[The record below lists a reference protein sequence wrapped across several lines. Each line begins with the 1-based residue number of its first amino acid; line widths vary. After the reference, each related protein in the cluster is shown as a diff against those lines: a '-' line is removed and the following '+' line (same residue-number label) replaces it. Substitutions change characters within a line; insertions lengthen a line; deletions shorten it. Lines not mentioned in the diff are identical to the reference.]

1 MTVISRVVLRL
12 ATAAAV
18 ACAILQSALALDYP
32 TKPVRLIVGVAPGG
46 ANDTVARMVA
56 QTLSERLGQTVVVE
70 NRPGAGGNIGLEAA
84 ANAPPDGYTLLFA
97 TSANALSVAFYDK
110 ASVNFA
116 RDITPVTS
124 LVRGPLIMEVNPSF
138 PAKTIPEFIA
148 YAKANPGSINM
159 ASAGIGN
166 TTHVAGELFMMLTGT
181 KFTHVP
187 YRGGAPAV
195 TDLISGQVQVYFDGV
210 SGSLDHVRSGRLRAL
225 GVTRGVPNPPASFAP
240 YSFPLANTS
249 VAASPQSLWPP
260 NGKMVPV
267 SVGVSV
273 ADNCSSS
280 CRIVGVTG
288 NDGSSSADWQV
299 TGALTLNL
307 RADRSGGAKSGRT
320 YTVTL
325 QCTDDANMTST
336 KTVAVVVP
344 HDQGK

>member
-1 MTVISRVVLRL
+1 V
-12 ATAAAV
+12 AAAV
-18 ACAILQSALALDYP
+18 ACAISQSSFALDYP

-46 ANDTVARMVA
+46 ANDTVARLLA
-56 QTLSERLGQTVVVE
+56 QTLSERLGQPVVVE

-110 ASVNFA
+110 ANVNFA

-124 LVRGPLIMEVNPSF
+124 LVRGPLIMEVNPSL

-148 YAKANPGSINM
+148 FAKANPGKINM

-225 GVTRGVPNPPASFAP
+225 GVTSAERADVLPDVPTIAEFVPGYEAGGWYGIGVPKNVPAEIIDKLNKEINAS
-240 YSFPLANTS
+240 LADAKLS
-249 VAASPQSLWPP
+249 RGSPMLA
-260 NGKMVPV
+260 M
-267 SVGVSV
+267 
-273 ADNCSSS
+273 
-280 CRIVGVTG
+280 
-288 NDGSSSADWQV
+288 
-299 TGALTLNL
+299 
-307 RADRSGGAKSGRT
+307 
-320 YTVTL
+320 
-325 QCTDDANMTST
+325 
-336 KTVAVVVP
+336 
-344 HDQGK
+344 

>member
-1 MTVISRVVLRL
+1 MTVISRVVRRF
-12 ATAAAV
+12 AQAAAV
-18 ACAILQSALALDYP
+18 ACAISQSAFALDYP

-56 QTLSERLGQTVVVE
+56 QTLSERLGQPVVVE

-110 ASVNFA
+110 ANVNFA

-124 LVRGPLIMEVNPSF
+124 LVRGPLIMEVNPSL

-148 YAKANPGSINM
+148 YAKANPGKINM

-166 TTHVAGELFMMLTGT
+166 TTHVAGELFQMLTGT

-210 SGSLDHVRSGRLRAL
+210 SGSLDHVRSGRTRAL
-225 GVTRGVPNPPASFAP
+225 GVTSAERADVLPDVPTIAEFVPGYEAGGWYGIGVPKNVPAQVIDKLNKEINAS
-240 YSFPLANTS
+240 LADPKLKSRLSDVGYVTS
-249 VAASPQSLWPP
+249 
-260 NGKMVPV
+260 
-267 SVGVSV
+267 
-273 ADNCSSS
+273 
-280 CRIVGVTG
+280 
-288 NDGSSSADWQV
+288 GSSPAEF
-299 TGALTLNL
+299 
-307 RADRSGGAKSGRT
+307 GGMIAREVEKW
-320 YTVTL
+320 
-325 QCTDDANMTST
+325 T
-336 KTVAVVVP
+336 KVIKFAGIKP
-344 HDQGK
+344 E

>member
-1 MTVISRVVLRL
+1 MTVTSRVVLRL

-18 ACAILQSALALDYP
+18 AFAISQPALALDYP

-46 ANDTVARMVA
+46 ANDTVARLVA
-56 QTLSERLGQTVVVE
+56 QPLSERLGQPVVVE

-110 ASVNFA
+110 ANVNFA

-148 YAKANPGSINM
+148 YAKVNPGKINM

-225 GVTRGVPNPPASFAP
+225 GVTTAGRADVLPDVPSIAEFVPGYEAGGWYGIGVPKNVPAEVVDKLNREINAS
-240 YSFPLANTS
+240 LADPNLKTRLADIGYATS
-249 VAASPQSLWPP
+249 
-260 NGKMVPV
+260 
-267 SVGVSV
+267 
-273 ADNCSSS
+273 
-280 CRIVGVTG
+280 
-288 NDGSSSADWQV
+288 GSSPAEFGSMIAREVEKW
-299 TGALTLNL
+299 
-307 RADRSGGAKSGRT
+307 AKVLKFAGI
-320 YTVTL
+320 
-325 QCTDDANMTST
+325 
-336 KTVAVVVP
+336 KP
-344 HDQGK
+344 E

>member
-1 MTVISRVVLRL
+1 MFLRL

-18 ACAILQSALALDYP
+18 ACAISQSALALDYP

-46 ANDTVARMVA
+46 ANDTVARLVA
-56 QTLSERLGQTVVVE
+56 QTLSERLGQPVVVE

-110 ASVNFA
+110 ANVNFA

-148 YAKANPGSINM
+148 YAKANPGTINM

-225 GVTRGVPNPPASFAP
+225 GVTTAERADVLPNVPSIAEFVPGYEAGGWYGIGVPKNVPAEVVDKLNREINAS
-240 YSFPLANTS
+240 LADAKLKTRLADLGYATS
-249 VAASPQSLWPP
+249 
-260 NGKMVPV
+260 
-267 SVGVSV
+267 
-273 ADNCSSS
+273 
-280 CRIVGVTG
+280 
-288 NDGSSSADWQV
+288 GSSPAEFGSMIAREVEKW
-299 TGALTLNL
+299 
-307 RADRSGGAKSGRT
+307 AKVLKFAGI
-320 YTVTL
+320 
-325 QCTDDANMTST
+325 
-336 KTVAVVVP
+336 KP
-344 HDQGK
+344 E

>member
-1 MTVISRVVLRL
+1 MTVTSRVVLRL
-12 ATAAAV
+12 VRAAAA
-18 ACAILQSALALDYP
+18 ACAISQSAFALDYP
-32 TKPVRLIVGVAPGG
+32 AKPVRLIVGVAPGG
-46 ANDTVARMVA
+46 ANDTVARLVA
-56 QTLSERLGQTVVVE
+56 QPLSERLGQPIVVE

-110 ASVNFA
+110 ANVNFA

-148 YAKANPGSINM
+148 YAKANPGRINM

-225 GVTRGVPNPPASFAP
+225 GVTTAERADVLPDVPSIAEFVPGYEAGGWYGIGVPRNVPAEVVDKLNREINAS
-240 YSFPLANTS
+240 LADTKLKTRLADLGYATS
-249 VAASPQSLWPP
+249 
-260 NGKMVPV
+260 
-267 SVGVSV
+267 
-273 ADNCSSS
+273 
-280 CRIVGVTG
+280 
-288 NDGSSSADWQV
+288 GSSPTEFGSMIAREIEN
-299 TGALTLNL
+299 GA
-307 RADRSGGAKSGRT
+307 R
-320 YTVTL
+320 
-325 QCTDDANMTST
+325 
-336 KTVAVVVP
+336 
-344 HDQGK
+344 

>member
-1 MTVISRVVLRL
+1 MTVLSRIVLRVV
-12 ATAAAV
+12 TVVAV
-18 ACAILQSALALDYP
+18 ACAVAPSASALDYP

-46 ANDTVARMVA
+46 ANDTVARLVA
-56 QTLSERLGQTVVVE
+56 QTLSERLAQPVVVE

-138 PAKTIPEFIA
+138 PAKTIREFIA
-148 YAKANPGSINM
+148 YAKANPGTINM

-166 TTHVAGELFMMLTGT
+166 TTHVAGELFQMLTGT

-225 GVTRGVPNPPASFAP
+225 GVTTAERADVLPNVPSIAEFVPGYEAGGWYGIGVPRN
-240 YSFPLANTS
+240 
-249 VAASPQSLWPP
+249 
-260 NGKMVPV
+260 VPV
-267 SVGVSV
+267 EVVDKLNKEINASLADPKLKSRLSDVGY
-273 ADNCSSS
+273 
-280 CRIVGVTG
+280 VTS
-288 NDGSSSADWQV
+288 GSSPAEFGSMIAREVEKW
-299 TGALTLNL
+299 
-307 RADRSGGAKSGRT
+307 
-320 YTVTL
+320 
-325 QCTDDANMTST
+325 T
-336 KTVAVVVP
+336 KVIKFAGIKP
-344 HDQGK
+344 E

>member
-1 MTVISRVVLRL
+1 MTVISRIVLRL

-18 ACAILQSALALDYP
+18 ACAISQSAFALDYP

-56 QTLSERLGQTVVVE
+56 QTLSERLGQPVVVE

-110 ASVNFA
+110 ANVNFA

-148 YAKANPGSINM
+148 YAKANPGKINM

-225 GVTRGVPNPPASFAP
+225 GVTTAERADVLPNVPSIAEFVPGYEAGGWYGIGVPRNVPAEVVDKLNREINAS
-240 YSFPLANTS
+240 LADPKLKTRLADVGYATS
-249 VAASPQSLWPP
+249 
-260 NGKMVPV
+260 
-267 SVGVSV
+267 
-273 ADNCSSS
+273 
-280 CRIVGVTG
+280 
-288 NDGSSSADWQV
+288 GSSPAEFGSMIAREIEKW
-299 TGALTLNL
+299 
-307 RADRSGGAKSGRT
+307 AKVLKFAGI
-320 YTVTL
+320 
-325 QCTDDANMTST
+325 
-336 KTVAVVVP
+336 KP
-344 HDQGK
+344 E

>member
-1 MTVISRVVLRL
+1 MTVISRAVLRL
-12 ATAAAV
+12 AQAAAV
-18 ACAILQSALALDYP
+18 ACAISQSAFALDYP

-56 QTLSERLGQTVVVE
+56 QTLSERLGQPVVVE

-110 ASVNFA
+110 ANVNFA

-124 LVRGPLIMEVNPSF
+124 LVRGPLIMEVNPSL

-148 YAKANPGSINM
+148 FAKANPGKINM

-225 GVTRGVPNPPASFAP
+225 GVTSAERADVLPDVPTIAEFVPGYEAGGWYGIGVPKNVPAEVIDKLNKEINAS
-240 YSFPLANTS
+240 LADPKLKSRLSDVGYVTS
-249 VAASPQSLWPP
+249 
-260 NGKMVPV
+260 
-267 SVGVSV
+267 
-273 ADNCSSS
+273 
-280 CRIVGVTG
+280 
-288 NDGSSSADWQV
+288 GSSPAEF
-299 TGALTLNL
+299 
-307 RADRSGGAKSGRT
+307 GGMIAREVEKW
-320 YTVTL
+320 
-325 QCTDDANMTST
+325 T
-336 KTVAVVVP
+336 KVIKFAGIKP
-344 HDQGK
+344 E

>member
-12 ATAAAV
+12 AAAAGV
-18 ACAILQSALALDYP
+18 ACAISQSAFALDYP

-46 ANDTVARMVA
+46 ANDTVARMLA
-56 QTLSERLGQTVVVE
+56 QTLSERLGQPVVVE

-110 ASVNFA
+110 ANVNFA
-116 RDITPVTS
+116 RDITQVTS
-124 LVRGPLIMEVNPSF
+124 LVRGPLIMEVNPSL

-148 YAKANPGSINM
+148 YAQANPGKINM

-225 GVTRGVPNPPASFAP
+225 GVTTAERADVLPNVPSIAEFVPGYEAAGWYGIGVPKNLPAEVVDKLNKEINAS
-240 YSFPLANTS
+240 LAD
-249 VAASPQSLWPP
+249 AKL
-260 NGKMVPV
+260 KMRL
-267 SVGVSV
+267 SDVGY
-273 ADNCSSS
+273 
-280 CRIVGVTG
+280 VTA
-288 NDGSSSADWQV
+288 GSSPAEFGSMIAREIEKW
-299 TGALTLNL
+299 
-307 RADRSGGAKSGRT
+307 AKVIKFAGI
-320 YTVTL
+320 
-325 QCTDDANMTST
+325 
-336 KTVAVVVP
+336 KP
-344 HDQGK
+344 E